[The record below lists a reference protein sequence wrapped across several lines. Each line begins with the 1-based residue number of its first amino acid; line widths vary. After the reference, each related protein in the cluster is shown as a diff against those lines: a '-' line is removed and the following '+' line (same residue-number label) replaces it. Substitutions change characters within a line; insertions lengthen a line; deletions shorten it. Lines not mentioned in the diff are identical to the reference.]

1 MRKDLSGKIVIYE
14 DSFEVYLYNKDSNNQ
29 NEIFRSIFITDFIL
43 NKNSFRHHF
52 VDLEDIDILNL
63 KQFAVI
69 KDE

>member
-1 MRKDLSGKIVIYE
+1 MFIQEDFLGKVIIYE
-14 DSFEVYLYNKDSNNQ
+14 DSFEIFLYNKESNDQ
-29 NEIFRSIFITDFIL
+29 SRVVRSIFITDFIL

-52 VDLEDIDILNL
+52 VALEDILNL